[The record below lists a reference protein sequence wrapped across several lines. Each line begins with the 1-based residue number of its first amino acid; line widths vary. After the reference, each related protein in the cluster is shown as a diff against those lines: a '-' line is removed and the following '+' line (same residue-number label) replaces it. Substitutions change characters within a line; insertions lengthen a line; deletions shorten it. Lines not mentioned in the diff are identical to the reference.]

1 MSHPTLEQLAYAFEL
16 QSRLGMT
23 VENRSFHVCTQIG
36 FPHSGYQRHRDHI
49 NAMCAQMAAV
59 FECANKYYAQHPEE
73 KPYDYDG
80 MVSLFAIR
88 DSHDEAGFLI
98 RPEVKIEQ

>member
-1 MSHPTLEQLAYAFEL
+1 MSQPTIEQLAYAFEL

-36 FPHSGYQRHRDHI
+36 FPHEGYARHKDYANH
-49 NAMCAQMAAV
+49 MCAQYAAV
-59 FECANKYYAQHPEE
+59 VQCANSYFDLNPDE
-73 KPYDYDG
+73 KPADYDQ
-80 MVSLFAIR
+80 MVKLF
-88 DSHDEAGFLI
+88 DMQDKHDDAGFLI